1 MRALEIALSTLKTA
15 NSMTRSHLVPVLV
28 SCAVL
33 ASSSTSNL
41 KVEAFVPTNARA
53 PGVNQCNNN
62 KVVSSSRTCKNGQI
76 LPAGHRSVS
85 NAQPASARQDS
96 PTQLNAIVDVPMG
109 FFTTAGISLGIMN
122 AIMRPY
128 NRQIIEERAW
138 QQRLEEAR
146 RERLEEDP
154 TLTELDL
161 IREEAEN
168 IVAPY
173 GPDAMDRREEER
185 ERELRGR
192 RRRVMVMDDDD
203 DDEDDDYYDDDEYP
217 YRRGRGRRRG
227 RKSTYQ
233 PPPEDKYKPMTDDEI
248 DDFEAEYGVEYDPY
262 YDEPYEED
270 ELPQDMKCYTDGMFM
285 DKRYENGEVF
295 YYDEDLDMYWRQGCK
310 PRIKKMFGF

>member
-1 MRALEIALSTLKTA
+1 M
-15 NSMTRSHLVPVLV
+15 
-28 SCAVL
+28 
-33 ASSSTSNL
+33 
-41 KVEAFVPTNARA
+41 
-53 PGVNQCNNN
+53 
-62 KVVSSSRTCKNGQI
+62 
-76 LPAGHRSVS
+76 
-85 NAQPASARQDS
+85 
-96 PTQLNAIVDVPMG
+96 
-109 FFTTAGISLGIMN
+109 
-122 AIMRPY
+122 
-128 NRQIIEERAW
+128 
-138 QQRLEEAR
+138 
-146 RERLEEDP
+146 EEDP

-173 GPDAMDRREEER
+173 GPDAMDRREEEK

-203 DDEDDDYYDDDEYP
+203 DDDDYYIDDDDGEDEYS
-217 YRRGRGRRRG
+217 RRRGRRRG
-227 RKSTYQ
+227 RKSAYK

>member
-1 MRALEIALSTLKTA
+1 MAERRIIFGRRTKTDQK
-15 NSMTRSHLVPVLV
+15 RR
-28 SCAVL
+28 
-33 ASSSTSNL
+33 
-41 KVEAFVPTNARA
+41 F
-53 PGVNQCNNN
+53 
-62 KVVSSSRTCKNGQI
+62 
-76 LPAGHRSVS
+76 
-85 NAQPASARQDS
+85 S
-96 PTQLNAIVDVPMG
+96 PTQLNAIIDVPMG

-122 AIMRPY
+122 AIMRAY

-192 RRRVMVMDDDD
+192 RRRVMVMDDD
-203 DDEDDDYYDDDEYP
+203 EDDDYYDDEDDDENP
-217 YRRGRGRRRG
+217 YSRGRGRRRG
-227 RKSTYQ
+227 RKSTYS
-233 PPPEDKYKPMTDDEI
+233 PPPEEKYKPMTDDEI

>member
-1 MRALEIALSTLKTA
+1 
-15 NSMTRSHLVPVLV
+15 
-28 SCAVL
+28 
-33 ASSSTSNL
+33 
-41 KVEAFVPTNARA
+41 
-53 PGVNQCNNN
+53 
-62 KVVSSSRTCKNGQI
+62 
-76 LPAGHRSVS
+76 
-85 NAQPASARQDS
+85 
-96 PTQLNAIVDVPMG
+96 MG

-146 RERLEEDP
+146 RERLADDP

-173 GPDAMDRREEER
+173 GPDAMDRREEEK

-192 RRRVMVMDDDD
+192 RRRVMVMDDDEED
-203 DDEDDDYYDDDEYP
+203 DDDDDDYYDEDEHP
-217 YRRGRGRRRG
+217 YSRGRGRRRG
-227 RKSTYQ
+227 RKSTYS
-233 PPPEDKYKPMTDDEI
+233 PPPEEKYKPMTDDEI